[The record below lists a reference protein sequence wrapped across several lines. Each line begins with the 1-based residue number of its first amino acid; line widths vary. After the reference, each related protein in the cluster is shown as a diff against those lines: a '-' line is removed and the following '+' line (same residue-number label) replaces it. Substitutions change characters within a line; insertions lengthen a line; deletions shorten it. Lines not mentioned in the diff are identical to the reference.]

1 MTIMCRRKFLCAA
14 TLLLTARAM
23 LVPADVAL
31 AQPKSDKPELK
42 LSEVRTAAEEYVKSV
57 SRHAKE
63 SMGVELSEAQKRV
76 MIDNIISG
84 IRSQGTYAFIDP

>member
-1 MTIMCRRKFLCAA
+1 MTMMYRRQFLCAA
-14 TLLLTARAM
+14 TLVSVAGAM
-23 LVPADVAL
+23 LVPAGVAL

-42 LSEVRTAAEEYVKSV
+42 RSEVMTAAEEYVKSV

-76 MIDNIISG
+76 MIDNIITG
-84 IRSQGTYAFIDP
+84 INNQGTYNFVDP